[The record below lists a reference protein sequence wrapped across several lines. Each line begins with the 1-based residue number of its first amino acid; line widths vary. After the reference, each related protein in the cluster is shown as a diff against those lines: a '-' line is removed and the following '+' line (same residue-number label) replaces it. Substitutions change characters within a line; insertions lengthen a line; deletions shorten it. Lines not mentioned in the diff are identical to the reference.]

1 MRMLILDT
9 IGALIDGNMVL
20 RAYCNNPKCHHCV
33 LLDLEA
39 LSIKLGRHHGCLH
52 DQLVHKLCCS
62 KCECDSKDIALILSN
77 KETEGRGHM

>member
-1 MRMLILDT
+1 MRVLILDT

-39 LSIKLGRHHGCLH
+39 LSTKLGRDHGCLH
-52 DQLVHKLCCS
+52 DQLVPKLYCS
-62 KCECDSKDIALILSN
+62 KCKSKDLALILSTQ
-77 KETEGRGHM
+77 ETEGRGHV

>member
-1 MRMLILDT
+1 MRVLILDA

-39 LSIKLGRHHGCLH
+39 LSTKLGRGHGCLH
-52 DQLVHKLCCS
+52 NDLVPKLKCS
-62 KCECDSKDIALILSN
+62 TCGSRDVGLILSN
-77 KETEGRGHM
+77 KETEGRGHV